1 MTFMSTTGQTPG
13 PPASAPASS
22 GPLRMTPGRWVA
34 LAVAVPVALALIGWT
49 GFSLVASVARGSYP
63 FSYTFP
69 VRDGQVAL
77 NINAGDI
84 TLHQAPGSGPA
95 RLTGTVQYGLVR
107 PGISYYTTSTS
118 ANVSLNCTANI
129 AGNCGVS
136 ANLDVPAQT
145 GVTLWSNGGD
155 ITASGFSHGMTLWA
169 AGGNVNVA
177 NLAGHLQLDT
187 GGGDLAANGLAGAM
201 QIDTE
206 GGNVNAGDWAGTGTT
221 RLDTGGGDLSVN
233 GLTGDIQLST
243 EGGNVDAA
251 GVTSRTVTMQS
262 GGGDVNL
269 TFTQVPQNLTITAEG
284 GNVTVILP
292 PGTTKYDISTPDLSG
307 GNTSY
312 PSSLVD
318 PNSPRKITIDSGG
331 GDVTISQG

>member
-1 MTFMSTTGQTPG
+1 MTFMSTTGQTPVSPG
-13 PPASAPASS
+13 GAPDTS

-49 GFSLVASVARGSYP
+49 GFSLVASVGRGSYP

-69 VRDGQVAL
+69 VHDGQVAL

-84 TLHQAPGSGPA
+84 SLHQAPGRGSA
-95 RLTGTVQYGLVR
+95 LLTGTVRYGLVR

-118 ANVSLNCTANI
+118 ANLNLDCTANFN
-129 AGNCGVS
+129 GNCGVS
-136 ANLDVPAQT
+136 ANLDVPLQT

-155 ITASGFSHGMTLWA
+155 ISASGFSSGMTLWA

-177 NLAGHLQLDT
+177 NLTGHLQLDT
-187 GGGDLAANGLAGAM
+187 GGGDLTANGLAGAL
-201 QIDTE
+201 QVDTE

-233 GLTGDIQLST
+233 GLAGDFQLST
-243 EGGNVDAA
+243 EGGNVDAT

-318 PNSPRKITIDSGG
+318 PNSPEKITIDSGG